1 MKVIIFDF
9 DGTIA
14 DSFDLVLAISNRLA
28 IEYGFPQ
35 VNPEE
40 AHRLQ
45 DLSSREIVR
54 QSGVSLFRLPF
65 LLLRLRK
72 ELNQEIRYLKPIEG
86 IQTALLTLKH
96 RGYHLGIV
104 TSNSREN
111 VQTFLTT
118 HNLAGLFDFI
128 GSGLT
133 LFGKGKVIQRIIRRH
148 QFDPAMVIYVGD
160 ETRDVEAAR
169 KIRIKVIAV
178 GWGFSSRQVLAEH
191 QPDRLIHQP
200 GELITAVE
208 SIFG

>member
-35 VNPEE
+35 VHPEE

-54 QSGVSLFRLPF
+54 QSGVSIFRLPF

-72 ELNQEIRYLKPIEG
+72 ELNQEIRFLKPITG
-86 IQTALLTLKH
+86 IQSALQTLKQ

-111 VQTFLTT
+111 VQTFLHTQ
-118 HNLAGLFDFI
+118 NLTGLFDFI
-128 GSGLT
+128 GSDLT
-133 LFGKGKVIQRIIRRH
+133 LFGKGKVIQRMIRRY

-178 GWGFSSRQVLAEH
+178 SWGFSSGQVLTKHE
-191 QPDRLIHQP
+191 PDRLIDQP
-200 GELITAVE
+200 SELITAVD
-208 SIFG
+208 SLFG